1 MWSGGPTIL
10 ALHEPEQRE
19 EPTVR
24 DPRYDIL
31 FEPVKIGP
39 VTARNRFFQVPHCN
53 GMGYRD
59 PSGEAYMRRVKAEGG
74 WAVVC
79 TEQVEIHPTSDIG
92 PFIELRLWDD
102 QDLPA
107 LTRISEKIH
116 EGGSLA
122 GIELAHNGLNSPN
135 LISRETPLGPQNLP
149 VVSWNY
155 DPVQARAMTKSDI
168 ADLRHWHKEAV
179 RRSLKAEYDIVYVY
193 AGHAIG
199 GLHHFLSRRY
209 NNRSDEYG
217 GSLTN
222 RVRLLREILEDSRE
236 VADGKAAVAC
246 RISVDELL
254 GDEGITRSEIEDVIG
269 LLGETPDLW
278 DFVLGSWEDDS
289 VTSRFGP
296 EAEQEP
302 YVRGLKQLTTKPVVG
317 VGRFTSPDTMLHQVK
332 SGILDFIGAARPS
345 IADPYLP
352 RKIEE
357 GNLEDIREC
366 IGCNICVSGDF
377 TMSPI
382 RCTQNPTMGEEFR
395 RGWHPERIKVRS
407 TDSNVLVVGAGPAG
421 LEAARALGQRGYHVS
436 LAEASRQLGGRVTRE
451 SKLPGLSAWIRV
463 VDYREQQLRKLPD
476 VDVFM
481 ESEMTADDVIE
492 NDFHH
497 VVVATGSHWRR
508 DGVGRWHTH
517 AVPVDEHADVLT
529 PDDVMAGLRPRGNK
543 VVLFDDDHYYLG
555 AVVAEL
561 LAKEGFDVT
570 LITPAAHVSQWT
582 TNTMEVVRIRKRIIK
597 AGVHVQVNRA
607 VTAVTPQGVRTVCAF
622 TGDEQFVDADSVV
635 LVTAR
640 LPHDGLFHELRSR
653 ESEWAD
659 ADLRSVRGIG
669 DAWAP
674 STIAAAVWS
683 GHRYAEELDEPPAPG
698 PVAFRREVTGLSIEP
713 VEKFSVPPLA
723 DAQN

>member
-1 MWSGGPTIL
+1 M
-10 ALHEPEQRE
+10 
-19 EPTVR
+19 R

-31 FEPVKIGP
+31 FEPVQIGP
-39 VTARNRFFQVPHCN
+39 VTARNRFYQVPHCN

-116 EGGSLA
+116 EGGALA

-135 LISRETPLGPQNLP
+135 LISREAPLGPQNLP

-155 DPVQARAMTKSDI
+155 DPVQAREMTKADI
-168 ADLRHWHKEAV
+168 ADMRYWHREAV
-179 RRSLKAEYDIVYVY
+179 RRSLQAEYDIVYVY

-217 GSLTN
+217 GSIEN
-222 RVRLLREILEDSRE
+222 RARLLREILEDTRE
-236 VADGKAAVAC
+236 VCDGKAAVAC

-254 GDEGITRSEIEDVIG
+254 GDEGITRAEIEDVIAM
-269 LLGETPDLW
+269 LGEHPDLW

-302 YVRGLKQLTTKPVVG
+302 YVRGLKALTTKPVVG
-317 VGRFTSPDTMLHQVK
+317 VGRFTSPDMMVHQVK
-332 SGILDFIGAARPS
+332 TGVLDLIGAARPS
-345 IADPYLP
+345 IADPFLP
-352 RKIEE
+352 RKIET

-395 RGWHPERIKVRS
+395 RGWHPEKIRKKSSDS
-407 TDSNVLVVGAGPAG
+407 TVLVVGAGPAG
-421 LEAARALGQRGYHVS
+421 LEAARSLGNRGYTVS
-436 LAEASRQLGGRVTRE
+436 LAEATRALGGRVARE
-451 SKLPGLSAWIRV
+451 SKLPSLSAWIRV
-463 VDYREQQLRKLPD
+463 VDYREQQIRKLD
-476 VDVFM
+476 NVEVFM
-481 ESEMTADDVIE
+481 QSEMTADDIIDNE
-492 NDFHH
+492 FNH
-497 VVVATGSHWRR
+497 VVVATGAHWRH
-508 DGVGRWHTH
+508 DGVGRWHTKPMEI
-517 AVPVDEHADVLT
+517 AEGAEVLSPDEIMTGA
-529 PDDVMAGLRPRGNK
+529 RPRGQR
-543 VVLFDDDHYYLG
+543 VVVFDDDHYYMG
-555 AVVAEL
+555 GVVAEL
-561 LAKEGFDVT
+561 LAKEGLDVT

-582 TNTMEVVRIRKRIIK
+582 TNTLEVARIRKRVIR
-597 AGVHVQVNRA
+597 AGIDVRTN
-607 VTAVTPQGVRTVCAF
+607 TAVTSVAPDGVRTACVY
-622 TGDEQFVDADSVV
+622 TGDEGAVNADSVV
-635 LVTAR
+635 MVTAR
-640 LPHDGLFHELRSR
+640 LPHDRLYQELLGRK
-653 ESEWAD
+653 SEWAD
-659 ADLRSVRGIG
+659 ADLLSVRAIG

-674 STIAAAVWS
+674 ATIAAAVWS
-683 GHRYAEELDEPPAPG
+683 GHRYAEELDEPQPLG
-698 PVAFRREVTGLSIEP
+698 PVPYLREVTELATEAVIQLPITP
-713 VEKFSVPPLA
+713 VEPA
-723 DAQN
+723 RI

>member
-1 MWSGGPTIL
+1 M
-10 ALHEPEQRE
+10 
-19 EPTVR
+19 R

-39 VTARNRFFQVPHCN
+39 VTARNRFYQVPHCN

-116 EGGSLA
+116 EGGALA

-155 DPVQARAMTKSDI
+155 DPVQAREMTRADI
-168 ADLRHWHKEAV
+168 ADMRFWHRAAV
-179 RRSLKAEYDIVYVY
+179 RRSLQAEYDIIYVY

-217 GSLTN
+217 GSIEN
-222 RVRLLREILEDSRE
+222 RARLLREILEDTRE
-236 VADGKAAVAC
+236 ECDGKAAVAC

-254 GDEGITRSEIEDVIG
+254 GDEGITRAEIEDVIG
-269 LLGETPDLW
+269 MLGEHPDLW

-302 YVRGLKQLTTKPVVG
+302 YVRGLKQLTSKPVVG
-317 VGRFTSPDTMLHQVK
+317 VGRFTSPDMMVHQVK
-332 SGILDFIGAARPS
+332 TGVLDLIGAARPS
-345 IADPYLP
+345 IADPFLP
-352 RKIEE
+352 LKIET
-357 GNLEDIREC
+357 GALEDIREC

-395 RGWHPERIKVRS
+395 RGWHPERIRARS
-407 TDSNVLVVGAGPAG
+407 SDATVLVVGAGPAG
-421 LEAARALGQRGYHVS
+421 LEAARSLGNRGYAVS
-436 LAEASRQLGGRVTRE
+436 LAEGSRTLGGRVARE
-451 SKLPGLSAWIRV
+451 STLPGLSAWIRV
-463 VDYREQQLRKLPD
+463 VDYREQQIHKLD
-476 VDVFM
+476 NVGVFM
-481 ESEMTADDVIE
+481 QSEMTVDDIIE
-492 NDFHH
+492 NDFNH
-497 VVVATGSHWRR
+497 VVIATGATWRH
-508 DGVGRWHTH
+508 DGVGRWHTR
-517 AVPVDEHADVLT
+517 AMEIDASAEVLS
-529 PDDVMAGLRPRGNK
+529 PDDILAGARPRGNR
-543 VVLFDDDHYYLG
+543 VVVFDDDHYYLG
-555 AVVAEL
+555 GVIAEL
-561 LAKEGFDVT
+561 LAKEGLHVT
-570 LITPAAHVSQWT
+570 LVTPAAHVSQWT
-582 TNTMEVVRIRKRIIK
+582 TNTLEVARIRKRVIR
-597 AGVHVQVNRA
+597 AGIDVRTNTA
-607 VTAVTPQGVRTVCAF
+607 VTAITPDGVRTACVF
-622 TGDEQFVDADSVV
+622 TGDGGALPADSVV
-635 LVTAR
+635 MVTAR
-640 LPHDGLFHELRSR
+640 LPHDTLYQELIGRQP
-653 ESEWAD
+653 EWAA
-659 ADLRSVRGIG
+659 ADLLSVRAIG

-674 STIAAAVWS
+674 ATIAAAVWS
-683 GHRYAEELDEPPAPG
+683 GHRYAEELDEPQAPG
-698 PVAFRREVTGLSIEP
+698 PVPYLREVAELAPQPIAYQHITPIEP
-713 VEKFSVPPLA
+713 IRT
-723 DAQN
+723 